1 MNARTSR
8 RPTEL
13 CRSWLFVNGADEA
26 ALALLRVPT
35 AYADD
40 VLLAQTSLWE
50 AAKVLQDSMD
60 QAKRLKQLE
69 RENTR
74 LKKVVADQALDIA
87 ILKEVSE
94 GNF

>member
-1 MNARTSR
+1 
-8 RPTEL
+8 
-13 CRSWLFVNGADEA
+13 
-26 ALALLRVPT
+26 
-35 AYADD
+35 
-40 VLLAQTSLWE
+40 
-50 AAKVLQDSMD
+50 MD
-60 QAKRLKQLE
+60 QAKRFKQLE